1 MHVVAVVRCK
11 PHEVRRGNGV
21 QIINQD
27 TIFGR
32 ATVRVC
38 QNKFGASSAVGGDV
52 GEEDE
57 WVVFWGIGL
66 VVVIVATTSNR
77 LVLHIPFP

>member
-1 MHVVAVVRCK
+1 MHVVTVVRCE

-27 TIFGR
+27 TICGR

-52 GEEDE
+52 FEEDKRIM
-57 WVVFWGIGL
+57 FWSIGL
-66 VVVIVATTSNR
+66 SVIGVATTSNR
-77 LVLHIPFP
+77 LVLHIPLP